1 MFYNYSEIIGGGQ
14 AARLQRIL
22 KGDENMNEYDMSIL
36 DRIYQSYVCGG
47 DSLTF
52 RLRKDPKAD
61 RTISALER
69 LEGEGYIRIVSKTE
83 ANIRAAV
90 TDKGIAYGNSAV

>member
-1 MFYNYSEIIGGGQ
+1 
-14 AARLQRIL
+14 
-22 KGDENMNEYDMSIL
+22 MNEYDMGIL

-52 RLRKDPKAD
+52 KLKKDKYMNKTVA
-61 RTISALER
+61 ALER
-69 LEGEGYIRIVSKTE
+69 LEKEGYIEILSRTDS
-83 ANIRAAV
+83 NIRAAA